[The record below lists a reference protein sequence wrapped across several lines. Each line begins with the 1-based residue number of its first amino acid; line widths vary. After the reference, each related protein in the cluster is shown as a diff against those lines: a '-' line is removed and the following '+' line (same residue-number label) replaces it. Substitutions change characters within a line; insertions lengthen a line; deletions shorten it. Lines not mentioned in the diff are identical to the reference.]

1 MNEKLFKNGW
11 DIYEAD
17 KLDSLIELRKKIYE
31 KTKKTFSI
39 SEENEEIGFNNF
51 HKILSNL
58 DETTLNEKKVSLID
72 EISKDENLVNL
83 IYESLKSKITNLL
96 GKDLLVQ
103 KTINVVIQKPGDQN
117 PTIPHRDA
125 PPNSFYEIVL
135 WIPLVDCKDTK
146 SMYLIDSEKT
156 KKNLEALEKNPEDWN
171 TFMKSIN
178 KDKVFPNIK
187 FGNVILFLPYVYHGS
202 DVNKTNETR
211 FSLNIRFKGIF
222 SPSGKKFPLQF
233 FRIFKISDFTKNAI
247 NKSKEEFLF

>member
-39 SEENEEIGFNNF
+39 SEKNEEIGFNNF

-58 DETTLNEKKVSLID
+58 DETTLNEKKVSLIN

-156 KKNLEALEKNPEDWN
+156 KKNLEALEKKPED
-171 TFMKSIN
+171 
-178 KDKVFPNIK
+178 
-187 FGNVILFLPYVYHGS
+187 GILL
-202 DVNKTNETR
+202 
-211 FSLNIRFKGIF
+211 
-222 SPSGKKFPLQF
+222 
-233 FRIFKISDFTKNAI
+233 
-247 NKSKEEFLF
+247 

>member
-1 MNEKLFKNGW
+1 M
-11 DIYEAD
+11 
-17 KLDSLIELRKKIYE
+17 SRKIYE
-31 KTKKTFSI
+31 KTKNFLV
-39 SEENEEIGFNNF
+39 SEKNEEIGFNNF

-58 DETTLNEKKVSLID
+58 DETTLNEKKVSLIN

-146 SMYLIDSEKT
+146 SMYLMNSEKT
-156 KKNLEALEKNPEDWN
+156 KKFRSSRKKSRGLEYFYE
-171 TFMKSIN
+171 I
-178 KDKVFPNIK
+178 
-187 FGNVILFLPYVYHGS
+187 Y
-202 DVNKTNETR
+202 
-211 FSLNIRFKGIF
+211 
-222 SPSGKKFPLQF
+222 
-233 FRIFKISDFTKNAI
+233 
-247 NKSKEEFLF
+247 